1 VGQNR
6 EAGKGQEVIEVLQ
19 AKTLLAADERRLTP
33 ITQECSY
40 RRSSAFIGGS
50 IVWIGVSVGFV

>member
-1 VGQNR
+1 
-6 EAGKGQEVIEVLQ
+6 VIEVLQ